1 MSEIY
6 FIFYIPFLL
15 ACHVLKL
22 DRLLLGAYLDGLPS
36 CKKNDKNGLDASR
49 AL

>member
-22 DRLLLGAYLDGLPS
+22 DRLQSGAYLDGLPS
-36 CKKNDKNGLDASR
+36 CKKNYKNGLDASR